1 MSDIAGNRNRNQI
14 EAADAAVG
22 RIERDPAGAGD
33 VDFRPG
39 MGRSGPFRTQ
49 PVALGVEKVPRNHA
63 RAETQAANRL
73 DEQRREIPAGAGS
86 QIEGLQR

>member
-1 MSDIAGNRNRNQI
+1 
-14 EAADAAVG
+14 
-22 RIERDPAGAGD
+22 
-33 VDFRPG
+33 

-49 PVALGVEKVPRNHA
+49 PVALGVEKVPHHA

-73 DEQRREIPAGAGS
+73 DEQRREIPTGAGS